1 MNASESHTTLIT
13 PVDDSVLLNMVRAD
27 QLSVTRRSQLA
38 ALPANVVLS
47 MAAAAVAINSDY
59 VRSGICWLL
68 LSVLTSVLRF
78 SILHKPVAT
87 SNPAMVE
94 RHLRAAVWGSTLAGC
109 VWALIALLC
118 VGYTSP
124 QTLFYMML
132 VCGTCAGAVAHGTAF
147 ARTPIGFI
155 APPLLSIAGCLVH
168 AGGFDNLALATMAVF
183 YLLGLSRA
191 AIHSEKAFCSASR
204 RKNEATALAGQL
216 LQAHDAMQKS
226 AQQLAFRASH
236 DALTGLLNREGFT
249 QRATQYVAS
258 HTADTHCLLLLD
270 LDGFKT
276 VNDAFGHKAGD
287 RVLKDVGD
295 WLRRELH
302 DLRPILGRW
311 GGDEFTVLYTVR
323 NALQTP
329 AAVAESLIR
338 SISRATVHYGGH
350 LGVSIGIVVSHTG
363 SAEIGGIGDMI
374 AVADEAL
381 YDAKR
386 AGRNRFRIVDEAL
399 HMRLAMRRDIER
411 DLQQAIET
419 NAIRVWYQPIV
430 DCVGRRVHSLEALLR
445 WQHPRH
451 GWVPPEQVIFAA
463 ASTGLAERLLCHLLS
478 EICLA
483 IRALEEADSELARV
497 PVAMNVSPR
506 EMAQLAVDEIVLGML
521 RQRGI
526 DCRRLQIEITE
537 EVALDTPATRSR
549 LAALSVAGVS
559 IAIDDFG
566 VGYSSFSSL
575 RGDHVRQVKIDRSF
589 VSDLAASTEN
599 RVLVNSIVQVGQ
611 ALDVEV
617 VAEGVET
624 QAELD
629 ALFAL
634 GCTLMQGYRFARP
647 APLETAMRWSGET
660 LAGNLPDLS
669 LRP

>member
-109 VWALIALLC
+109 VWALIAMLC